1 MVIFLWQHFH
11 KHSKWI
17 RNVIT
22 QKSWFAAALAAK
34 AMLCICITYCWET
47 MSRFFFN
54 DRQQMVND
62 AIEGVIISSRFHNL
76 ARLDTD
82 PAIRVVVRKDWN
94 KSKVAIISG
103 GGSGHEPAHAGFVG
117 KGMLTAAVCGD
128 LFASPSV
135 DAVLNAIVAVTGD
148 RGCLLIVKN
157 YTGDRLNFGLAAEK
171 AKKHGLKVEMV
182 IVGDDISLPDNKQP
196 RGIAGTVLVHKI
208 AGFAA
213 EQGKSL
219 SDVRDIAQSACDSIA
234 SIGVAM
240 QTCNLPEQNEEE
252 GRIKSG
258 HVELGLGIHGEPGAS
273 TVASQNSQE
282 TVATLVKH
290 LRKKTGKEARLA
302 VLVNNLGGVSSLEMA
317 ILTKEL
323 VHSEMKEQ
331 IDYLIGPAPLVTALD
346 MKGFSLSAIALNETF
361 IKALQAD
368 VETAGWHP
376 MVKLHAMP
384 MQKHSVIH
392 AGTQAKP
399 SENDTVKALVC
410 RITKTLIEQEKVL
423 NALDAKV
430 GDGDTGS
437 TFAQGARD
445 IAQLNDDGKL
455 PLNDTAALLELVGER
470 LATVM
475 GGSSGVLMSIFFTAA
490 GQKVAKKQKIADA
503 LLFGLDQMKRYG
515 GADLGDRTLI
525 DALQPALEALKDS
538 DLKAAVKAAQDGAEA
553 TAQMHKANAG
563 RSSYVNSD
571 NLKGV
576 KDPGAVAIAA
586 VFAGLK

>member
-1 MVIFLWQHFH
+1 
-11 KHSKWI
+11 
-17 RNVIT
+17 
-22 QKSWFAAALAAK
+22 
-34 AMLCICITYCWET
+34 MLCICITYYWET

-54 DRQQMVND
+54 DRKHMVDD
-62 AIEGVIISSRFHNL
+62 AIEGVIISSRFRNL
-76 ARLDTD
+76 TRLDTD

-157 YTGDRLNFGLAAEK
+157 YTGDRLNFGLAAER

-182 IVGDDISLPDNKQP
+182 IVGDDVSLPDNKQP

-208 AGFAA
+208 AGYAA

-219 SDVRDIAQSACDSIA
+219 SDVRDIAQLACDSIA
-234 SIGVAM
+234 SMGVAM
-240 QTCNLPEQNEEE
+240 QTCNLPGQNDEE

-273 TVASQNSQE
+273 TVDSQNSQK
-282 TVATLVKH
+282 TIAALVKQ
-290 LRKKTGKEARLA
+290 LRKATGPEARLA
-302 VLVNNLGGVSSLEMA
+302 VLINNLGGTSALEMA
-317 ILTKEL
+317 LLTKEL
-323 VHSEMKEQ
+323 VHSELKEQ
-331 IDYLIGPAPLVTALD
+331 IDYLIGPAALVTALD

-361 IKALQAD
+361 IEALQAD
-368 VETAGWHP
+368 VETAGWQP
-376 MVKLHAMP
+376 LVKLEPMP
-384 MQKHSVIH
+384 LQKHSVIRP
-392 AGTQAKP
+392 GTQVKA
-399 SENDTVKALVC
+399 SENAAVKELIAT
-410 RITKTLIEQEKVL
+410 ITHTLIEQEEAL

-437 TFAQGARD
+437 TFALGARE

-455 PLNDTAALLELVGER
+455 PLNDTAALLECVGER

-475 GGSSGVLMSIFFTAA
+475 GGSSGVLMSIFFTAS
-490 GQKVAKKQKIADA
+490 GQEVAKKQPLADA
-503 LLFGLDQMKRYG
+503 LLYGLEQMKRYG

-525 DALQPALEALKDS
+525 DALQPALEALKNS
-538 DLKAAVKAAQDGAEA
+538 DLSAAVAAAKKGAEA
-553 TAQMHKANAG
+553 TAQMQKANAG
-563 RSSYVNSD
+563 RSSYVNSE
-571 NLKGV
+571 NLNGV

-586 VFAGLK
+586 VFAAFKN